1 MNMEISRIEIRT
13 IDRPFMTYDISGV
26 FARHEVDIIWMEVYT
41 HVVYIKFNKLDDNI
55 RKKII
60 KEISL
65 IEGVISVNELN
76 LLSFEKREIEIRT
89 VMDSVWQ
96 GLLILNVDKTIKYIN
111 KYALDRVIHMEED
124 EVINKEISSILGSS
138 KDINNMLE
146 KAEKTSRVQDR
157 EIKIKN
163 RDYMIS
169 INSMISEDKAHIGF
183 IITLQDARRMNKV
196 LNVKRYDNQITFSN
210 IVGKSQSIS
219 HTINQAKVYS
229 QSDSPVLILGES
241 GTGKELF
248 ARSIHNLSS
257 RSGNPFVAVNCGAIP
272 DQLLES
278 ELFGYEAGS
287 FTGAKN
293 TGKTGLFEIA
303 NGGTLFLD
311 EIGEMPPHLQVKLLR
326 VLQER
331 KIRKLGSN
339 EEKSINVRI
348 ISATNKDLNKMVD
361 ENQFRLDLFYRIN
374 IFTLYVP
381 SLRERPDDIKVLVD
395 YYINEFSEKYHKT
408 IEGIKEEALDK
419 LLKYSWI
426 GNVRELQNV
435 IERAVALNYSGEID
449 SSELILSN
457 KAEVGTVAIQ
467 SESLKETLENV
478 EKNMIIE
485 ALKKSDSIRG
495 CAKSLG
501 VTHTLL
507 INRMKKYSITK
518 DQQ

>member
-1 MNMEISRIEIRT
+1 MEISRIEIKT
-13 IDRPFMTYDISGV
+13 IDRPNMTYDISGV
-26 FARHEVDIIWMEVYT
+26 FARNKVDIIWMEVYT
-41 HVVYIKFNKLDDNI
+41 HVVYIKFYKLDQNT
-55 RKKII
+55 RNVII
-60 KEISL
+60 NEISK
-65 IEGVISVNELN
+65 IDGVKSVSELN
-76 LLSFEKREIEIRT
+76 LLSFEKKEIEIRT

-96 GLLILNVDKTIKYIN
+96 GLIILNSDKTVKYIN
-111 KYALDRVIHMEED
+111 KYALERVIHMEENQ
-124 EVINKEISSILGSS
+124 VINKDIHNILDSNLN
-138 KDINNMLE
+138 DIDKML
-146 KAEKTSRVQDR
+146 KNAEKTSKVQDK
-157 EIKIKN
+157 EVKIKN

-169 INSMISEDKAHIGF
+169 INSMISDTKAHIGF
-183 IITLQDARRMNKV
+183 IITLQDAKRMNKI

-339 EEKSINVRI
+339 EEKPINVRI
-348 ISATNKDLNKMVD
+348 ISATNKDLSKMVD

-374 IFTLYVP
+374 IFTLYIP

-395 YYINEFSEKYHKT
+395 YYINEFSEKYHKN
-408 IEGIKEEALDK
+408 IEGINAKAIEK
-419 LLKYSWI
+419 LLNYSWI

-457 KAEVGTVAIQ
+457 KAEVGTVALQ

-485 ALKKSDSIRG
+485 ALKKSGSIRG